1 MSMNIVCKDK
11 VSFKK
16 IEKEIYAAH
25 CEMAREDTAMILK
38 MLDEDLHETRDKSE
52 YRDKGL
58 RKTTIKTV
66 YGEVEYSRHVYITRT
81 ENGKNATVYLLDKEL
96 GMDRIGLIS
105 TNLAEKI
112 AEAATDVPFRKAASH
127 VSNTTG
133 QVISHAGA
141 WNVVQAIGDKL
152 AKEEKLLVK
161 EFQNEEPRGK
171 QETPILFEEM
181 DGVWL
186 KSQIEGGR
194 KGPGIEV
201 KIGTMYE
208 GWKDTAGKRSI
219 LAGKTVLAGIE
230 RSESFHEKWEAKIQ
244 SIYDPEKIGLRILN
258 GDGGSWIHDEYD
270 ASALQQYDRFHAVKL
285 IRQKTAHNEAKADML
300 KFLDEDR
307 IDELIE
313 YARMYFDS
321 ISTREDTPE
330 ENAAEEL
337 ANFLEDHKDELARYK
352 ARDIKIP
359 EPPEGILYRNMGVQ
373 ENQNCTVITLR
384 MKGKRKRW
392 AEKSAANMVR
402 LLYYRENRDLMDAV
416 DRYTDGAVWTEPIR
430 NKLKKPLS
438 AAKVDMM
445 DGKGNNRYY
454 DTFNVHLP
462 ILDSSNPRTVK
473 VFKRMIF

>member
-1 MSMNIVCKDK
+1 
-11 VSFKK
+11 
-16 IEKEIYAAH
+16 
-25 CEMAREDTAMILK
+25 
-38 MLDEDLHETRDKSE
+38 
-52 YRDKGL
+52 
-58 RKTTIKTV
+58 
-66 YGEVEYSRHVYITRT
+66 
-81 ENGKNATVYLLDKEL
+81 
-96 GMDRIGLIS
+96 
-105 TNLAEKI
+105 
-112 AEAATDVPFRKAASH
+112 
-127 VSNTTG
+127 
-133 QVISHAGA
+133 
-141 WNVVQAIGDKL
+141 
-152 AKEEKLLVK
+152 
-161 EFQNEEPRGK
+161 
-171 QETPILFEEM
+171 
-181 DGVWL
+181 
-186 KSQIEGGR
+186 
-194 KGPGIEV
+194 
-201 KIGTMYE
+201 
-208 GWKDTAGKRSI
+208 
-219 LAGKTVLAGIE
+219 
-230 RSESFHEKWEAKIQ
+230 
-244 SIYDPEKIGLRILN
+244 
-258 GDGGSWIHDEYD
+258 
-270 ASALQQYDRFHAVKL
+270 
-285 IRQKTAHNEAKADML
+285 ML